1 VLAFVHDLGIDDL
14 VVGGLLLAVTGL
26 LASGLTAGL
35 TAGRGRRARLLVLA

>member
-1 VLAFVHDLGIDDL
+1 VLAFVHDLGVDDL

-35 TAGRGRRARLLVLA
+35 AAGGGGRPRLLVQT